1 MPRSYRDIISDRSK
15 AHTAREDWFNC
26 VEGIVAERDATTMAV
41 KVVIP
46 SIDESFVHDEWVD
59 ALVPWVGPDGYGP
72 AHLPA
77 LGSEVILFSRMN
89 EGATLFYLPRYNE
102 EYRPPAEFADGSRGC
117 KCDSV
122 YRLLCN
128 LLIQII
134 SQTRVQVRGESRVDV
149 ESAGAVDVDAPDVRL
164 KGGGAVGV
172 HARGAEVG
180 FMGAPPVA
188 RQQLPGPAVDEAS
201 DRALTNALR
210 VALIALGLCE

>member
-1 MPRSYRDIISDRSK
+1 
-15 AHTAREDWFNC
+15 
-26 VEGIVAERDATTMAV
+26 
-41 KVVIP
+41 
-46 SIDESFVHDEWVD
+46 
-59 ALVPWVGPDGYGP
+59 
-72 AHLPA
+72 
-77 LGSEVILFSRMN
+77 MN

-102 EYRPPAEFADGSRGC
+102 DYRPPAEFADGSRGL
-117 KCDSV
+117 KCDSA
-122 YRLLCN
+122 YRLLCD

-149 ESAGAVDVDAPDVRL
+149 ESAGAIDVDAPDVQL
-164 KGGGAVGV
+164 KSGGAVSV

-210 VALIALGLCE
+210 SALIALGLCE